1 VVIKKIKHPLVG
13 NFLSLVVLQGVNYA
27 LPLLTVP
34 YLFRVLSVE
43 KYGLVNFANAFIQYF
58 IVFTDFG
65 YNLSATKL
73 IAENRDDDSKLSQIF
88 NRVMFSK
95 LLLLLIGLAVISI
108 AIFCFPKFSSDK
120 QLYIYTYGMVV
131 GNVLFPIWFFMGM
144 ERMKFITIITIIT
157 RVLSLAPIFLLVRS
171 SNDYLLVPIINSSG
185 LILSGIISIV
195 IVTKVFKIRYE
206 VPSLNEIMHSLKDSS
221 QYFLSRISVS
231 VYTISNVFTLGL
243 FGSNTMAGYY
253 SAAEKLF
260 IALQQAYL
268 PVNNS
273 LYPYMAKTKNVAV
286 FKKIF
291 YFITIANTLLI
302 AGLLFYTK
310 DIVYLVY
317 KVQSSESIIVLQLLL
332 VACLL
337 IIPSILL
344 GYPFLGAL
352 GYSKFTNN
360 SVISS
365 SVFHLCGLVFLV
377 LTNNLTIYTVAGMLI
392 ITEAVVCGIR
402 LWGAYKFNL
411 FKSAKIQA

>member
-1 VVIKKIKHPLVG
+1 MLKKIKHPLIG
-13 NFLSLVVLQGVNYA
+13 NFVSLAVLQGVNYA

-73 IAENRDDDSKLSQIF
+73 IAENRNDALKLSQIF
-88 NRVMFSK
+88 NNVMFSK
-95 LLLLLIGLAVISI
+95 LFLLLIGFA
-108 AIFCFPKFSSDK
+108 AICITVFWFDKFSSDK
-120 QLYIYTYGMVV
+120 ALYIFSYGMVL
-131 GNVLFPIWFFMGM
+131 GNVLFPVWFFMGM
-144 ERMKFITIITIIT
+144 ERMKFITVITIVT
-157 RVLSLAPIFLLVRS
+157 RLLSLIPIFLFVKS
-171 SNDYLLVPIINSSG
+171 SSDYLLVPVINSSG
-185 LILSGIISIV
+185 TILSGIISVV
-195 IVTKVFKIRYE
+195 IVTKVFKIKYV
-206 VPSLNEIMHSLKDSS
+206 VPSFNEIIHSLKDSS

-243 FGSNTMAGYY
+243 FGTNTMVGYY

-273 LYPYMAKTKNVAV
+273 IYPYMTKTKNVAV

-291 YFITIANTLLI
+291 WFITIANTVLVAVLLIYTKDVLFIIYKIKTNESVVVLQFLLI
-302 AGLLFYTK
+302 ACIM
-310 DIVYLVY
+310 IV
-317 KVQSSESIIVLQLLL
+317 
-332 VACLL
+332 
-337 IIPSILL
+337 PSILL

-352 GYSKFTNN
+352 GHSKFANN

-365 SVFHLCGLVFLV
+365 SIFHLCGLIFLV
-377 LTNNLTIYTVAGMLI
+377 LTNSLTIYTVAGMLI

-402 LWGAYKFNL
+402 LWGAYKFKL
-411 FKSAKIQA
+411 FKPVKQMN